1 MDNSVKK
8 YYNQF
13 KEHFNK
19 LDLPANIIVTIVV
32 GIFLLW
38 ILLGFSGSIIVVV
51 LLVTNIVC
59 LYYLYK
65 KDYIKLNT

>member
-1 MDNSVKK
+1 MSNSVKK

-13 KEHFNK
+13 KEHFSK
-19 LDLPANIIVTIVV
+19 LDLPANIVVTIVV
-32 GIFLLW
+32 GMFLLW
-38 ILLGFSGSIIVVV
+38 ILLGFSGGIMVIV

-65 KDYIKLNT
+65 KDYIKLNL